1 MYEFLF
7 STPRRRSF
15 SAKESMKHEMDL
27 INTAFDLL
35 NAGASLAT
43 APSFPK
49 HSSYRM
55 MDGSPYVWFMEFA
68 LAGYEKSSL
77 SVRIEGEN
85 LVISS
90 VSDKPQREDKSK
102 DREYFHKGIAQ
113 RDFCAKFFVGKD
125 TEVKSAKF
133 IDGLLTVELEKLIP
147 DEPKPS
153 SVRID

>member
-1 MYEFLF
+1 MYDLFF
-7 STPRRRSF
+7 STPRRKSF
-15 SAKESMKHEMDL
+15 STKDSMKHEVDL

-49 HSSYRM
+49 HNSYRM
-55 MDGSPYVWFMEFA
+55 MDGNPYVWFMEFA

-90 VSDKPQREDKSK
+90 ISDKSK
-102 DREYFHKGIAQ
+102 RENKPKDQEYFHRGIAQ
-113 RDFCAKFFVGKD
+113 RDFCTKFFIGKD

-133 IDGLLTVELEKLIP
+133 TDGLLTVELEKLVP

-153 SVRID
+153 SVKID